1 MHLDTSVQVSITDF
15 IICEGK
21 ALLLLCLQNFG
32 SPQTGYDV
40 ESDVTYTQRP
50 LVENSDGQPHSRQA
64 QWQLLTAASWGMVGA
79 WWSQLFST
87 SEISIS

>member
-15 IICEGK
+15 IICQGK

-40 ESDVTYTQRP
+40 EPD
-50 LVENSDGQPHSRQA
+50 A
-64 QWQLLTAASWGMVGA
+64 
-79 WWSQLFST
+79 
-87 SEISIS
+87 